1 MFNHSTFQVDKKIKT
16 VKKELI
22 IRSNSDTVD
31 FAMLNDGRLVELD
44 KEIGKNKFSVGDIYV
59 AKIRKMVPGLNAA
72 FVDVNNEKD
81 GFLIIMTLDQN
92 FYP

>member
-31 FAMLNDGRLVELD
+31 FAMLNDGKLVELD
-44 KEIGKNKFSVGDIYV
+44 KEIGKNKFSVGDIFV
-59 AKIRKMVPGLNAA
+59 AKVRKVIPGLNCLLYTSPSPR
-72 FVDVNNEKD
+72 D
-81 GFLIIMTLDQN
+81 
-92 FYP
+92 

>member
-31 FAMLNDGRLVELD
+31 FAMLNDGKLVELD
-44 KEIGKNKFSVGDIYV
+44 KENMLIDRKIFQDHLFLVVFAINHKKIHTKN
-59 AKIRKMVPGLNAA
+59 
-72 FVDVNNEKD
+72 
-81 GFLIIMTLDQN
+81 
-92 FYP
+92 

>member
-31 FAMLNDGRLVELD
+31 FAMLNDGKLVELD
-44 KEIGKNKFSVGDIYV
+44 KELS
-59 AKIRKMVPGLNAA
+59 
-72 FVDVNNEKD
+72 
-81 GFLIIMTLDQN
+81 LIHI
-92 FYP
+92 